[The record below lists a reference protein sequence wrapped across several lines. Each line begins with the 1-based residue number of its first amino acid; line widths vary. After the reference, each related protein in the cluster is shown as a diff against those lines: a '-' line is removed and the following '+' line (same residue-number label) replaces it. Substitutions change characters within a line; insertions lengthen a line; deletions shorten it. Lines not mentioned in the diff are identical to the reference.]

1 MQNLSAKGMSMSIT
15 MKLSEYMDGDYEG
28 GSGLGIFHADDYD
41 DDLDYV
47 EGSGLGLDMFMGWSS
62 L

>member
-1 MQNLSAKGMSMSIT
+1 MQNLSAKGMSIT

>member
-1 MQNLSAKGMSMSIT
+1 